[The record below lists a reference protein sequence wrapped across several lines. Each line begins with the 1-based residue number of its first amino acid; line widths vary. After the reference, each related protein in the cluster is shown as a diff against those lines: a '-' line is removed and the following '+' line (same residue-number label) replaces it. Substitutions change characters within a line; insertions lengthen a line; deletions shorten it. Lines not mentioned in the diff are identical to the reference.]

1 VEFALDVFRFIHYA
15 AALQLFGIGVF
26 QGLMAP
32 AGLRRHLDGSSRA
45 LAFPCAWLLLSSA
58 IALLALMAGTMG
70 EGWADA
76 IDPAVLF
83 LVLRATAFGNV
94 WIFQLILALLL
105 VLILSSR
112 KQGKWLSTMVL
123 ATLALGSLGLIG
135 HATIEVGAIGIVSR
149 TSQVLHLL
157 ASGFWVGSLVPLLF
171 CLRAMLASEHE
182 ASARVLLERFSG
194 FGHVGVAIVIA
205 TGAANGW
212 LLLRD
217 TGLDVTSLYQQ
228 LLLAK
233 ICIVGIMILFAIV
246 NRYVFMPAIPNGG
259 PGLNQLRLGTIAEI
273 VLSGGVIGLV
283 SILGALSPS

>member
-1 VEFALDVFRFIHYA
+1 MEVALDVLRFIHYA
-15 AALQLFGIGVF
+15 AALQLFGVGVF
-26 QGLMAP
+26 QSLMAP
-32 AGLRRHLDGSSRA
+32 AELRRHLDGPSRA
-45 LAFPCAWLLLSSA
+45 LALPGAWLLLLSA

-76 IDPAVLF
+76 VDPAVLF
-83 LVLRATAFGNV
+83 LVLRATAFGTV
-94 WIFQLILALLL
+94 WSFQLILALLL

-112 KQGKWLSTMVL
+112 RQGDWLSTTSL

-135 HATIEVGAIGIVSR
+135 HATIGVGATGIVSR

-157 ASGFWVGSLVPLLF
+157 ASGFWIGSLVPLLF

-182 ASARVLLERFSG
+182 APARVALQRFSG
-194 FGHVGVAIVIA
+194 LGHFAVAIVIA
-205 TGAANGW
+205 TGLVNGW

-233 ICIVGIMILFAIV
+233 ISIVGVMIAFAIV

-283 SILGALSPS
+283 SILGALSP